1 MFCSPWDCR
10 WKAPVRLFVFRLADR
25 RPRTKWPMPPM
36 HSSESRSEPKTPANM
51 PSLRQLE
58 FAFQTTDPLTSI
70 LSLRKRRTTK
80 SHGDGR
86 VIASSRDVD
95 LETEARQLLC
105 SLGANRIAKEL
116 RIEWNSRLKTTAG

>member
-36 HSSESRSEPKTPANM
+36 HSSESRSEPKTRANM
-51 PSLRQLE
+51 PLLRQLE

-70 LSLRKRRTTK
+70 LSLRERRTTK
-80 SHGDGR
+80 SPGEGH
-86 VIASSRDVD
+86 VIASSRAVA
-95 LETEARQLLC
+95 LEAEARELLC
-105 SLGANRIAKEL
+105 SLGAKRIATEL
-116 RIEWNSRLKTTAG
+116 RVKWNSR